1 MPMVKGLEQ
10 LDVQKYALINKNL
23 NIVCKVRRLKGHSI
37 CNVSHHKL
45 FLADVKTSRYIL
57 YDVTNIRHDL
67 ELFGK
72 KVEVSM
78 RLKL

>member
-1 MPMVKGLEQ
+1 MVQGLEQ
-10 LDVQKYALINKNL
+10 LDVQKYALINKKL
-23 NIVCKVRRLKGHSI
+23 NIVCEVRRLKGHSI

-45 FLADVKTSRYIL
+45 FLADVKTFRYIL
-57 YDVTNIRHDL
+57 YDIINIRH

-78 RLKL
+78 RQKL